1 MPPLPKPR
9 FTFDY
14 SVPTETRRLRA
25 HAAVRG
31 VPRKSPAYLLA
42 ATWNIAN
49 LGAHERR
56 PEDLRII
63 ATILSWFD
71 LVAVQECRE
80 DCGHLQ
86 AVLRHLRSP
95 YRLLFSDA
103 GGNNERL
110 VFIYNSR
117 RVRLLEK
124 VGEIAFPPSQYRSIK
139 IAGIGRTFD
148 GFDRTPYLA
157 AFKSGGT
164 AFMFVN
170 VHSFFGSMSRA
181 SVERRALETLAVA
194 RWADRRR
201 RSRFAFTKEIF
212 VMGDF
217 NMPKREKGDPIYD
230 ALTRLGLELP
240 KHSTEVGSSI
250 STDNHYDQVAY
261 FPGESAD
268 LIERSGVFDYDT
280 VIFRSL
286 WESRSPQDFKTYCRY
301 YISDHRPLWVMLT
314 PASA

>member
-1 MPPLPKPR
+1 MPPLPKPT

-14 SVPTETRRLRA
+14 SVTTEVKRLRA

-31 VPRKSPAYLLA
+31 VPELSSSRLLA

-49 LGAHERR
+49 FGAHERR
-56 PEDLRII
+56 AADLRVI
-63 ATILSWFD
+63 ARILSWFD

-80 DCGHLQ
+80 DCRHLQ
-86 AVLRHLRSP
+86 EVMRYLKPP

-110 VFIYNSR
+110 AFVYNAR
-117 RVRLLEK
+117 KVKLLEK
-124 VGEIAFPPSQYRSIK
+124 VGEIAFPPADYKRIK
-139 IAGIGRTFD
+139 IAGVGRAFD

-157 AFKSGGT
+157 AFKAGAT
-164 AFMFVN
+164 TFMFVN

-194 RWADRRR
+194 RWAARRR
-201 RSRFAFTKEIF
+201 QSRFAFTKEIF

-217 NMPKREKGDPIYD
+217 NMPKREKGDPIFD

-240 KHSTEVGSSI
+240 KHSTEMGSSI
-250 STDNHYDQVAY
+250 SSDNHYDQVAY

-268 LIERSGVFDYDT
+268 LVERSGVFDYDT

-286 WESRSPQDFKTYCRY
+286 WESRPAKDFKTYCRY
-301 YISDHRPLWVMLT
+301 YISDHRPLWVQLK
-314 PASA
+314 PA

>member
-9 FTFDY
+9 FTFEY
-14 SVPTETRRLRA
+14 SVETEMRELRA
-25 HAAVRG
+25 HAKVRG
-31 VPRKSPAYLLA
+31 VPARSESRLLVG
-42 ATWNIAN
+42 TWNIAN
-49 LGAHERR
+49 LGAHARR
-56 PEDLRII
+56 PDDLRVI
-63 ATILSWFD
+63 AGILSFFD

-86 AVLRHLRSP
+86 DILRNMGSS

-110 VFIYNSR
+110 VFIYR
-117 RVRLLEK
+117 PRKVTLLEK
-124 VGEIAFPPSQYRSIK
+124 IGEIAFPPSDYKNIK
-139 IAGIGRTFD
+139 IPGVARRFD

-157 AFKSGGT
+157 AFRAGKT

-217 NMPKREKGDPIYD
+217 NMPKREKGDAIYD

-240 KHSTEVGSSI
+240 RHSTEVGSSL

-268 LIERSGVFDYDT
+268 LLVQSGVFDYDT
-280 VIFRSL
+280 VAFREL
-286 WESRSPQDFKTYCRY
+286 WESRDAKDFKTYCRY
-301 YISDHRPLWVMLT
+301 YISDHRPLWVELK
-314 PASA
+314 PEP